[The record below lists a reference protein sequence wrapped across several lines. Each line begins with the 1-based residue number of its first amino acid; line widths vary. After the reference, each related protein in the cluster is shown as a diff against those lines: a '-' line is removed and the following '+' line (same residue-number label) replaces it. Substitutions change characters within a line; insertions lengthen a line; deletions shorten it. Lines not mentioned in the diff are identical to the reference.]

1 MKISVLASG
10 STGNATYIETPKS
23 KVLVDAGLS
32 GKKIEELM
40 NSIGRTLKDVDSL
53 LVTHEHSDHIKG
65 VGVLARRYG
74 MNIYANQGTWD
85 AMSAKIGKV
94 PLEQKHIFDM
104 GKTLKVL
111 VYHTMP
117 LNLNFMSYI
126 TENLHLRLLQILA
139 MSQIV

>member
-1 MKISVLASG
+1 
-10 STGNATYIETPKS
+10 
-23 KVLVDAGLS
+23 
-32 GKKIEELM
+32 M

-104 GKTLKVL
+104 GKTLSIGDVDIESFGVSHDAAAPQFYRFYKENRSFVML
-111 VYHTMP
+111 TDTGYCNDRMRWIIK
-117 LNLNFMSYI
+117 NSYGYFMES
-126 TENLHLRLLQILA
+126 NHDL
-139 MSQIV
+139 

>member
-1 MKISVLASG
+1 M
-10 STGNATYIETPKS
+10 
-23 KVLVDAGLS
+23 LVDAGLS

-94 PLEQKHIFDM
+94 LLEQKHIFDM
-104 GKTLKVL
+104 GKTLSIGDVDIESFG
-111 VYHTMP
+111 VSHD
-117 LNLNFMSYI
+117 
-126 TENLHLRLLQILA
+126 A
-139 MSQIV
+139 A